1 MKKEKGFSLVIMG
14 LILLL
19 LIGLALVI
27 WGPRPMYGALHLPGA
42 ETI

>member
-1 MKKEKGFSLVIMG
+1 MKNKKRFSLVMAG

-27 WGPRPMYGALHLPGA
+27 WGPRPVPGALYLLGA
-42 ETI
+42 DTI